1 MYLDDGG
8 KPVFEIPTE
17 RCNEE
22 LMIDWYKYIIGSG
35 GIFLII
41 IIIISII

>member
-1 MYLDDGG
+1 MYLDNGG

-22 LMIDWYKYIIGSG
+22 ITIDWYKCIIGG
-35 GIFLII
+35 GSVFLVICLII
-41 IIIISII
+41 SVI